1 MVFEEVLHRD
11 VAFVELTKHA
21 VERFVWRRDRDY
33 SKLDLQTIQGLVSNI
48 LRDGWYVVRGDKMYV
63 YTKRY
68 CLVCGESRGRIVVKT
83 VLSRSQFRGGR
94 GRRTPWR
101 RVVVIESPSEGFVKS
116 VVDEFCGRSL
126 RKGRVICAPSP

>member
-21 VERFVWRRDRDY
+21 VERFVWRRDKDY

-48 LRDGWYVVRGDKMYV
+48 LRDGWYVVGGDKMYV

-83 VLSRSQFRGGR
+83 VLSRSQFRGG
-94 GRRTPWR
+94 
-101 RVVVIESPSEGFVKS
+101 EEN
-116 VVDEFCGRSL
+116 SL
-126 RKGRVICAPSP
+126 EKGCSN